1 MAEADA
7 RFLTKTRRGADLS
20 LVNVNELVL
29 VQGMADTKATLA
41 EWNLRPWPVFRTWLF
56 WSLMTAL
63 GLLGA
68 VWVVAKLSTPDPS
81 PVVIPGIGRDP
92 TMGDAGHLLFR
103 NSLVLALHSMACV
116 AGFLAG
122 STMPRQA
129 AVRNGLSRWVHE
141 KAGRFAI
148 AFVIGATTFSL
159 CTQAYAL
166 GHSASTVAYHLGISP
181 GRLLIGLSL
190 HAVPELA
197 ALFLPLAAWVV
208 ASRRGDWHKLLA
220 ATVVTTAVAA
230 PVLVIACLVE
240 VYVSPH
246 VIIALSGG

>member
-1 MAEADA
+1 MRLSLRRRRADA
-7 RFLTKTRRGADLS
+7 T

-29 VQGMADTKATLA
+29 VQGMSDTKATLT
-41 EWNLRPWPVFRTWLF
+41 EWNRNPWPVFRTWLF

-63 GLLGA
+63 GLMAA
-68 VWVVAKLSTPDPS
+68 VWFVAKLSTPDPT
-81 PVVIPGIGRDP
+81 PVVLPGIGRDP
-92 TMGDAGHLLFR
+92 TMGDAGHVLFR

-116 AGFLAG
+116 AGFMAG
-122 STMPRQA
+122 STVPQQA
-129 AVRNGLSRWVHE
+129 ALRSGLSRWVHE

-148 AFVIGATTFSL
+148 AFVICATTFSL

-181 GRLLIGLSL
+181 GRLLVGLAL
-190 HAVPELA
+190 HAIPELA

-220 ATVVTTAVAA
+220 ATVVTTAIAA

-246 VIIALSGG
+246 VIVALSGG

>member
-1 MAEADA
+1 MNAND
-7 RFLTKTRRGADLS
+7 
-20 LVNVNELVL
+20 LVL

-63 GLLGA
+63 GLMVA
-68 VWVVAKLSTPDPS
+68 VWVVAKLSTPDPT
-81 PVVIPGIGRDP
+81 PIVVPGVGRAP

-103 NSLVLALHSMACV
+103 NSLVLALHSLACV
-116 AGFLAG
+116 AGFMAG
-122 STMPRQA
+122 STVPQQA
-129 AVRNGLSRWVHE
+129 ALRTGFSRWVHE
-141 KAGRFAI
+141 KSGRFAI
-148 AFVIGATTFSL
+148 AFVVCATTFSL
-159 CTQAYAL
+159 GTQAYAL

-181 GRLLIGLSL
+181 GRLLAGLAL
-190 HAVPELA
+190 HAIPELT

-220 ATVVTTAVAA
+220 ATVVTTAIAI
-230 PVLVIACLVE
+230 PVLVTACIVE

-246 VIIALSGG
+246 VILALSGR